1 WAASGLAG
9 WSWADVI
16 DNFKAAETDLD
27 FPDSPIHGATGPLTV
42 RRWTRGEMS
51 RAQIAFQDAMTEIG
65 ERAVSDINDPSQL
78 PGIGVFPV
86 TIQDNGERLTT
97 SMAYLTSEVR
107 QRENLSI
114 RTDSAVARIQLE
126 GNRATGVVLENGEEL
141 AADEVVVSIGALWS
155 PVLLMRSGIGPA
167 AHLAE
172 YGIRAVVD
180 LPVGES
186 LHDHLGPTVPYRQE
200 GLRGGIAGPAQS
212 LYIGASNGKDVDYHL
227 FPIAAAPAAEGPT
240 MFAMAAFLLRSS
252 GQGSV
257 RLGDAPDAEPIV
269 TAPPLPD
276 DGIDRLRHAFQ
287 RIAQWEKTEA
297 FAQSGCVPVFPCDLS
312 EESAIPAAIARGL
325 TSYGHMTSTCPM
337 GTVLDVDCRVLGI
350 EGLRVV
356 DASVMPTIPSGN
368 TYLGCVMIA
377 ERVARKMN
385 A

>member
-1 WAASGLAG
+1 
-9 WSWADVI
+9 
-16 DNFKAAETDLD
+16 
-27 FPDSPIHGATGPLTV
+27 
-42 RRWTRGEMS
+42 
-51 RAQIAFQDAMTEIG
+51 
-65 ERAVSDINDPSQL
+65 
-78 PGIGVFPV
+78 
-86 TIQDNGERLTT
+86 
-97 SMAYLTSEVR
+97 
-107 QRENLSI
+107 
-114 RTDSAVARIQLE
+114 
-126 GNRATGVVLENGEEL
+126 
-141 AADEVVVSIGALWS
+141 
-155 PVLLMRSGIGPA
+155 
-167 AHLAE
+167 
-172 YGIRAVVD
+172 
-180 LPVGES
+180 
-186 LHDHLGPTVPYRQE
+186 
-200 GLRGGIAGPAQS
+200 
-212 LYIGASNGKDVDYHL
+212 
-227 FPIAAAPAAEGPT
+227 
-240 MFAMAAFLLRSS
+240 MAAFLLRSS

-337 GTVLDVDCRVLGI
+337 GTVLDADCRVLGI